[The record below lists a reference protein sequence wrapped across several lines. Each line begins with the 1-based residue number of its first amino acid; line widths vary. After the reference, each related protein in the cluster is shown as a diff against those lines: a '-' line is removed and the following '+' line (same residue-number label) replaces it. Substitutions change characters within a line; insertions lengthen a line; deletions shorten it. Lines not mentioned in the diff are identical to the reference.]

1 MSQRVPGVSGVEA
14 KPTEDGRLV
23 LRFQDG
29 SFKDPFIAR
38 YVSDGTIKMFAY
50 LVLLYDP
57 KPHPLLSVEET
68 RKPALSRIADRVGR
82 RVSRLRPARR
92 PGICVDPLP

>member
-1 MSQRVPGVSGVEA
+1 MKRRVPGIAKVEA

-29 SFKDPFIAR
+29 AFKDPFIAR

-50 LVLLYDP
+50 LVPSRRMLALLGS
-57 KPHPLLSVEET
+57 SVETPFTE
-68 RKPALSRIADRVGR
+68 
-82 RVSRLRPARR
+82 
-92 PGICVDPLP
+92 